1 MNLSIKKGASQELL
15 EKFVVDPDLATLE
28 ANLNVFNVMNVLKV
42 ETSETVFSSFLA
54 WLLNPRE
61 NHGLGSYFLKYFLM
75 RCAKISDIFTVIDI
89 DKLNLSNAIVRTEEN
104 FHGTRA
110 DITIRIDDIKVMKFG
125 CIIENKVKSTE
136 GEEQTKNYVKYSQIK
151 YPKYNFMYIYL
162 TPFGEDANSK
172 EFISLDYESIKDLL
186 DQTINANRDNLNEEI
201 LNLIQHFLYNLEE
214 NILNKGK
221 IADLCKTIYERHKEA
236 IETIIA
242 NKPQHIK
249 IIEDELKELLREFPD
264 EWVTHPT
271 KTDCYVFKKQ
281 WLEDFREFTVGNLVP
296 FFFYNVH
303 SWNSESLY
311 IAVQL
316 YIDRTKEWKFD
327 VRKLF
332 TDIFEDNID
341 RSDIKPFLYN
351 EQNIA
356 KKIKEIVIKEGY
368 ENEQDLKDVALK
380 MKALIDTTI
389 GLVDNTVELLKSKL
403 RKLKDEK

>member
-1 MNLSIKKGASQELL
+1 M
-15 EKFVVDPDLATLE
+15 DPDLATLV

-75 RCAKISDIFTVIDI
+75 RCAKISNIFTVIDI
-89 DKLNLSNAIVRTEEN
+89 DKLNLSNSIVRTEEN

-110 DITIRIDDIKVMKFG
+110 DITIRIDDINLMKFG
-125 CIIENKVKSTE
+125 CLIENKVKSTE
-136 GEEQTKNYVKYSQIK
+136 GEEQTKNYVKYSKIK
-151 YPKYNFMYIYL
+151 YPKYDFMYVYL
-162 TPFGEDANSK
+162 TPFGEDADSK
-172 EFISLDYESIKDLL
+172 EFISVSYESVKELL
-186 DQTINANRDNLNEEI
+186 VQTINANKDNLNEEI

-221 IADLCKTIYERHKEA
+221 IVDLCKIIYEKHREA
-236 IETIIA
+236 IEAIIA

-249 IIEDELKELLREFPD
+249 IIEEEIKELLIDLPG
-264 EWVTHPT
+264 EWMTHPT

-281 WLEDFREFTVGNLVP
+281 WLEDFREFNIGNLVP

-316 YIDRTKEWKFD
+316 YIDRTKEWKLD
-327 VRKLF
+327 VRELF
-332 TDIFEDNID
+332 TEIIENKID
-341 RSDIKPFLYN
+341 KSGVKPFLYN
-351 EQNIA
+351 KQNIA
-356 KKIKEIVIKEGY
+356 KKIKDIVIKEGY
-368 ENEQDLKDVALK
+368 ENDQDLKDVALK
-380 MKALIDTTI
+380 MKDLIDATI
-389 GLVDNTVELLKSKL
+389 GVIDNTVEELKNKL
-403 RKLKDEK
+403 SNLKNEK